1 MARKTFAFPPRQ
13 GSGMKAPSAPGAQ
26 ARVLLSKALHRR
38 PPVLWWPNGRQ
49 CGCATGQLSGNSEP
63 GELADSGLARWT
75 AATARRAR
83 RRYGGRHT
91 VAGALEPTGPVT
103 MLPRPSDRRWGD
115 AAWVLAIP
123 RQFRPTPLSQ
133 RCWFVRAHL
142 TRRSDRAVD
151 SEHSAGRFLRN
162 VVPRLGFVGFEGS
175 GLIVLRRLRLLAR

>member
-1 MARKTFAFPPRQ
+1 MCR
-13 GSGMKAPSAPGAQ
+13 
-26 ARVLLSKALHRR
+26 RVLLSRR
-38 PPVLWWPNGRQ
+38 PFIEAPRFCRPNGRQ
-49 CGCATGQLSGNSEP
+49 CGCATGQLSGDSEP
-63 GELADSGLARWT
+63 GELAGSGLARWT
-75 AATARRAR
+75 AATARRAN

-91 VAGALEPTGPVT
+91 AAGALEPTGPVT
-103 MLPRPSDRRWGD
+103 VVPRPSDRRSSD
-115 AAWVLAIP
+115 AACVLAIP

-175 GLIVLRRLRLLAR
+175 GQKVLRRLRLPAR